1 MTNGIELDLT
11 EKDGNTLWKLY
22 QNGVVAAFEELYDRH
37 FDRLVGF
44 LHAKFGL
51 SQYDAEGIAQE
62 AFLKVHRNRH
72 SFSPDR
78 AAFKTWLFTI
88 AKRTAIS
95 EHNLA
100 RNRYEQSLELEDR
113 NGEEYTVTEAREQ
126 ELFRAPDRIAES
138 EELGNVLRKAIQDL
152 KPVYRETTRRIF
164 VNGEKYKDVAA
175 DEGVAIGTIKS
186 RVYRA
191 RQRLQDRLSEYV

>member
-1 MTNGIELDLT
+1 MSNGIALDLT
-11 EKDGNTLWKLY
+11 EKDGSTLWRLY
-22 QNGVVAAFEELYDRH
+22 QEGVIAAFDELYDRH

-44 LHAKFGL
+44 LSAKFGL
-51 SQYDAEGIAQE
+51 SQYDGEGIAQE
-62 AFLKVHRNRH
+62 VFLKVHRNRY
-72 SFSPDR
+72 SFEPGR
-78 AAFKTWLFTI
+78 ATFQTWLFTI

-95 EHNLA
+95 KHNLA
-100 RNRYEQSLELEDR
+100 RNRYEQPLELQD
-113 NGEEYTVTEAREQ
+113 GEGGEYTVTEAREQ
-126 ELFRAPDRIAES
+126 ELFRAPDGITES
-138 EELGNVLRKAIQDL
+138 EELSNMLCKAIQDL
-152 KPVYRETTRRIF
+152 KPIYRETARRVF